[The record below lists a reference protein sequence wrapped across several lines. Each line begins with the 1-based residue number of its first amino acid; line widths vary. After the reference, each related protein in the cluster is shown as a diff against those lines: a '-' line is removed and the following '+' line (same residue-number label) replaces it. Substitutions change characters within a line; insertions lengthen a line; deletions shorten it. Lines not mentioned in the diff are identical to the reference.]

1 MTDDLLYFDCE
12 STGADPI
19 ADRLTEVSVVR
30 ADGTVVFHSLVH
42 PGRPIPPEVQALTGI
57 TDEMVTAPGVP
68 LFHEIAAQA
77 LAERAPGQA
86 AVPASGAP
94 SSTCPLLAEEFERA
108 GVAYSF
114 GAVLD
119 VGHLYKVL
127 RPRTLAAAVRPSS
140 GRRRPLAS
148 TGRRT
153 GRRPTPCAVADVLG
167 GMRYADPRVSLA
179 PAVSDLIALSRGDR
193 PERADPAGRLLRVN
207 GVVCFGTHR
216 NKGVPVADDVAYAE
230 WMLRQGFP
238 LSTQRV
244 LREEL
249 KRIEDER
256 AAAAEARLEA
266 ALANDG
272 GGMTDLAAG
281 DVDRIPF

>member
-1 MTDDLLYFDCE
+1 
-12 STGADPI
+12 
-19 ADRLTEVSVVR
+19 
-30 ADGTVVFHSLVH
+30 
-42 PGRPIPPEVQALTGI
+42 
-57 TDEMVTAPGVP
+57 VP
-68 LFHEIAAQA
+68 LFHEIAQA
-77 LAERAPGQA
+77 LADVLRDKPLAGFGCTEFD
-86 AVPASGAP
+86 V
-94 SSTCPLLAEEFERA
+94 PLLAEEFERA

-127 RPRTLAAAVRPSS
+127 RPRTLAAAVSEF
-140 GRRRPLAS
+140 
-148 TGRRT
+148 TGRTMLGGHRAT
-153 GRRPTPCAVADVLG
+153 ADARAVADVLG

>member
-12 STGADPI
+12 STGVDPI

-30 ADGTVVFHSLVH
+30 ADGTVLFESLVH

-57 TDEMVTAPGVP
+57 TDEMVAAPGVP
-68 LFHEIAAQA
+68 LFHEIAAQ
-77 LAERAPGQA
+77 LADVLRDKPLCGFGCTEFD
-86 AVPASGAP
+86 V
-94 SSTCPLLAEEFERA
+94 PLLAEEFERA
-108 GVAYSF
+108 GVSYQF

-127 RPRTLAAAVRPSS
+127 RPRTLSAAVAEFTDHLHANSHRATADA
-140 GRRRPLAS
+140 L
-148 TGRRT
+148 
-153 GRRPTPCAVADVLG
+153 AVADVLRGMLWQG
-167 GMRYADPRVSLA
+167 GPTRLTPFATFDALR
-179 PAVSDLIALSRGDR
+179 ALSRGDR
-193 PERADPAGRLLRVN
+193 PERADPAGRLLLLN
-207 GVVCFGTHR
+207 GVICFGTHR

-230 WMLRQGFP
+230 WMLKQGFP

-256 AAAAEARLEA
+256 AASAEARLEA
-266 ALANDG
+266 ALAGEVTGVG
-272 GGMTDLAAG
+272 GPEAHI
-281 DVDRIPF
+281 RF